1 MNRNIQLLDT
11 IARKKVR
18 TIIGLMSGTSLDG
31 LDVAVCNIEGS
42 GKNTKLDL
50 RQFVTVPYEEDF
62 KEEVKTV
69 FSKEE
74 VNLQKLCLLNE
85 WIGKQH
91 ASMIKKCLNNW
102 KIVVEEVDIIASH
115 GQTVYHAPLSLHGL
129 EKYGNGTLQIG
140 DGDHIAV
147 NTGILTISDF
157 RQKHLAAG
165 GEGAPLAAYGDYL
178 LFMEEDTD
186 VILLNIGG
194 IANFTFLPA
203 NIKDGRMFSSDTGP
217 GNTMMDAWMQENFP
231 GNSYDLDAV
240 VAKTGTVSE
249 PLLKSLMDNDFLQAP
264 LPKTT
269 GPELFNLTYLKNA
282 LKHTGVEKLSV
293 ADVMATL
300 NRFSA
305 KTIADAILPLVSKK
319 PCKIYSSGGGMH
331 NPLLMDYLKHEIK
344 GATIDSTDK
353 KNINPDAKEAI
364 LFAIL
369 ANECIAGN
377 ASEFVSG
384 INNFPPVSM
393 GKISFPY

>member
-1 MNRNIQLLDT
+1 MINE
-11 IARKKVR
+11 
-18 TIIGLMSGTSLDG
+18 
-31 LDVAVCNIEGS
+31 C
-42 GKNTKLDL
+42 
-50 RQFVTVPYEEDF
+50 
-62 KEEVKTV
+62 
-69 FSKEE
+69 
-74 VNLQKLCLLNE
+74 LNE
-85 WIGKQH
+85 WHI
-91 ASMIKKCLNNW
+91 ASI
-102 KIVVEEVDIIASH
+102 EVDIIASH
-115 GQTVYHAPLSLHGL
+115 GQTVYHAPLSLHGM

-178 LFMEEDTD
+178 LFTEENTD

-203 NIKDGRMFSSDTGP
+203 DIRDGRMFSSDTGP

-231 GNSYDLDAV
+231 GKFYDEDAT
-240 VAKTGTVSE
+240 VARQGTVNE
-249 PLLKSLMDNDFLQAP
+249 PLLRSLLENDFLQKS

-269 GPELFNLTYLKNA
+269 GPELFNLFYLRNA
-282 LKHTGVEKLSV
+282 LKRTETEQLSPE
-293 ADVMATL
+293 DVMATL

-305 KTIADAILPLVSKK
+305 RTIADAILPLVKDN
-319 PCKIYSSGGGMH
+319 PCKIFTSGGGMH
-331 NPLLMDYLKHEIK
+331 NPLLMDYIKKEIK
-344 GATIDSTDK
+344 GAIIDSTNK

-364 LFAIL
+364 LFAVL

-377 ASEFVSG
+377 ASDFVSG